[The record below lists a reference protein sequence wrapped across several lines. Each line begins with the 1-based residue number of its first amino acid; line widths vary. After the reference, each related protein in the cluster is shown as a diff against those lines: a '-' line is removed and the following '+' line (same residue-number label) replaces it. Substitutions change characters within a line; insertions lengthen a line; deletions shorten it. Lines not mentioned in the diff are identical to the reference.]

1 MEQFTSLSLHPWLCV
16 FFKKTKQNKK
26 PAENASIQIYQAFE

>member
-16 FFKKTKQNKK
+16 FFKKQKQKK
-26 PAENASIQIYQAFE
+26 QTAENASIQIYQAFE